1 MSFRPSDI
9 HCHFDRATYTVI
21 STERSEWRNLF
32 KNQKELLLDS
42 TRPIGETLNTDLGRP
57 KSTSAGV
64 LSSWYALRATYS
76 RELKVQADLQEK
88 GVRTFI
94 PMMWKRCP
102 VKPGMTTNTTSSPAR
117 PGISQSSPTGSGISQ
132 SSPTGPGIS
141 QSSPARPGI
150 QRKLVPAINNLV
162 FVYWTR
168 EKIDS
173 YIRSFADARPV
184 NYYWDR
190 TTNAPLTIPDK
201 DMENFI
207 AVAST
212 LDEDLVF
219 LTEVSDKL
227 REGQNVK
234 VKEGP
239 FKGVEGK
246 IVRIRKSRRILVE
259 LPGMLAVAS
268 TYVAPEELEII

>member
-1 MSFRPSDI
+1 M
-9 HCHFDRATYTVI
+9 
-21 STERSEWRNLF
+21 
-32 KNQKELLLDS
+32 LLDS
-42 TRPIGETLNTDLGRP
+42 TRPIGEPQNTNPRRP
-57 KSTSAGV
+57 KNTSAGV
-64 LSSWYALRATYS
+64 LQSWYALRATYS
-76 RELKVQADLQEK
+76 RELKIQAHLQEK

-94 PMMWKRCP
+94 PMMW
-102 VKPGMTTNTTSSPAR
+102 
-117 PGISQSSPTGSGISQ
+117 
-132 SSPTGPGIS
+132 

-150 QRKLVPAINNLV
+150 QRKLVPAISNLV

-168 EKIDS
+168 EGIDS
-173 YIRSFADARPV
+173 YIRSFGDVRPV

-190 TTNAPLTIPDK
+190 TTNSPLTIPDK

-207 AVAST
+207 TVAST
-212 LDEDLVF
+212 LDEDLIY

-227 REGQNVK
+227 REGQAVK

-268 TYVAPEELEII
+268 TYVAPEEIEII

>member
-1 MSFRPSDI
+1 M
-9 HCHFDRATYTVI
+9 
-21 STERSEWRNLF
+21 
-32 KNQKELLLDS
+32 LDS

-94 PMMWKRCP
+94 PMRWQ
-102 VKPGMTTNTTSSPAR
+102 SSPAR
-117 PGISQSSPTGSGISQ
+117 PGISQSSPTGSGI
-132 SSPTGPGIS
+132 
-141 QSSPARPGI
+141 
-150 QRKLVPAINNLV
+150 QRKLVPAISSLV

-168 EKIDS
+168 ESLDS

-190 TTNAPLTIPDK
+190 TNNAPLTIPDK

-212 LDEDLVF
+212 LDEDIIF

-227 REGQNVK
+227 REGQTVR
-234 VKEGP
+234 VKEGA